1 MIKINDREK
10 AEKELEEGKLENVF
24 NIFPN
29 LSDKV
34 IDYNEEQYK
43 IIDLID
49 DTFEDARKYESSL
62 RASLFILSGVQ
73 SRMKQLFSISE
84 VPLAL
89 TSEKTIEKLSEN
101 IFYNPNEELLKESNI
116 RSFLSKYDENYKT
129 KIVEKQKN
137 NGKINLDREIKFN
150 NYFIQYFNRFT
161 KEYLI
166 KTKTECNIHIWDC
179 SVLDVNFN
187 NENYEGSTITTKGGE
202 KLRGYKIGV
211 LRGVTPN
218 GGVIEEICMDTAKT
232 HDLDMSKETLL
243 NSKYLKPE
251 DYLLMDRGFLD
262 IKTFKKLTKKDIKV
276 IIPAK
281 KSMEIFE
288 TAVSEAKEKNQWK
301 KHPNKKRKGQDITL
315 VQNLENFWLEK
326 NDKEKKPKNLKLEY
340 KINVCVIR
348 FEKDK
353 NKNVL
358 TDDEITSTDDK
369 YAYACIMTNDT
380 DLSCDEIIKH
390 YEMRPE
396 IEEDF
401 RQLKDFWGLNAYKS
415 TSYTIISFIILIC
428 LMGYNFYQIYK
439 ESEEG
444 KAYISKSFII
454 EEKHGIYMLRDV
466 RTAIVTENYYYFYNQ
481 ADMFDLYASL
491 NIEKRE
497 QIKSHLAH

>member
-1 MIKINDREK
+1 MIKINNREK
-10 AEKELEEGKLENVF
+10 AEEELKDGKLENVF

-43 IIDLID
+43 IIDLIEE
-49 DTFEDARKYESSL
+49 TFEDARKYESSL
-62 RASLFILSGVQ
+62 KASLFILSGVQ

-89 TSEKTIEKLSEN
+89 TSEKIIERLSEN
-101 IFYNPNEELLKESNI
+101 IFYNPEEGLLKEANI

-129 KIVEKQKN
+129 KILEKQAN
-137 NGKINLDREIKFN
+137 NGKINLSRKINFN
-150 NYFIQYFNRFT
+150 NYFIQYFNKFT
-161 KEYLI
+161 KEYLAR
-166 KTKTECNIHIWDC
+166 TKTECNIHIWDC
-179 SVLDVNFN
+179 SVLDVNLE

-211 LRGVTPN
+211 LRGITPN
-218 GGVIEEICMDTAKT
+218 GGVAEEISMDTAKT
-232 HDLDMSKETLL
+232 HDLEMSRETLL
-243 NSKYLKPE
+243 NSCYLKSG

-262 IKTFKKLTKKDIKV
+262 IKFFKKIIEKNINV

-281 KSMEIFE
+281 KNMEIFE
-288 TAVSEAKEKNQWK
+288 AAVSEAKEKNDWK
-301 KHPNKKRKGQDITL
+301 KHPNKKRKGQEITL
-315 VQNLENFWLEK
+315 IENLENFWLEK
-326 NDKEKKPKNLKLEY
+326 NDKDKKPKNLQLEY

-348 FEKDK
+348 FEKEK
-353 NKNVL
+353 NKNIL
-358 TDDEITSTDDK
+358 TDEEITTTDDE

-380 DLSCDEIIKH
+380 SLSCDEIIKY

-415 TSYTIISFIILIC
+415 TNYTIISFIILVC

-439 ESEEG
+439 ETKEG
-444 KAYISKSFII
+444 KKYINKNLIV

-466 RTAIVTENYYYFYNQ
+466 RTAIVTKNYYFYYNQ

-491 NIEKRE
+491 NIEKRK
-497 QIKSHLAH
+497 QIKSYLIN

>member
-1 MIKINDREK
+1 MIKINNREK
-10 AEKELEEGKLENVF
+10 AEEELRDGKLESVF

-43 IIDLID
+43 IMDLIEK
-49 DTFEDARKYESSL
+49 TFEDARKYESSL
-62 RASLFILSGVQ
+62 KASLFILSGVQ

-89 TSEKTIEKLSEN
+89 TSEKIIERLSEN
-101 IFYNPNEELLKESNI
+101 IFYNPEEELLKESNI
-116 RSFLSKYDENYKT
+116 RSFLSKYDENYKK
-129 KIVEKQKN
+129 KILEKQEN
-137 NGKINLDREIKFN
+137 NGKINLNREIKFN
-150 NYFIQYFNRFT
+150 NYFIQYFNKFT
-161 KEYLI
+161 NEYLTR
-166 KTKTECNIHIWDC
+166 TKTECNIHIWDC
-179 SVLDVNFN
+179 SVLDVNLG
-187 NENYEGSTITTKGGE
+187 NENYEGSTVTIKGGE

-211 LRGVTPN
+211 LRGITPN
-218 GGVIEEICMDTAKT
+218 GGVIEEICMNTAKI

-243 NSKYLKPE
+243 NSNYLKSG

-262 IKTFKKLTKKDIKV
+262 IKTLKKLFMKNIKV
-276 IIPAK
+276 IIQAK
-281 KSMEIFE
+281 KNMEIFDV
-288 TAVSEAKEKNQWK
+288 AVNEAKEKNDWK

-315 VQNLENFWLEK
+315 IENLENFWLEK
-326 NDKEKKPKNLKLEY
+326 NDKDKKPKNLQLEY

-353 NKNVL
+353 NKNIL
-358 TDDEITSTDDK
+358 TDEEIASTDDK

-380 DLSCDEIIKH
+380 SLSCTEIIKH

-401 RQLKDFWGLNAYKS
+401 RQLKDFWGLNSYKS
-415 TSYTIISFIILIC
+415 TSYTVISFIILIC
-428 LMGYNFYQIYK
+428 LIGYNFYQIYK
-439 ESEEG
+439 ESKEG
-444 KAYISKSFII
+444 KKYISKNFII

-466 RTAIVTENYYYFYNQ
+466 RTAIVTENYYFYYNQ

-497 QIKSHLAH
+497 QIKSYLVN